1 MKKRRQAPAARIASP
16 DVLAERGA
24 EDLKAG
30 RFKDA
35 VESFRQ
41 LVKLEPRPEW
51 REALAAA
58 YVGRG
63 RTLAAKGMYKEA
75 TIVFDN
81 ATAIDG
87 AVREPLIYL
96 ACLVRM
102 GDTTRAARLCS
113 KLLDEDEGG
122 VTAEARTRI
131 ADLAAALW
139 LAGDPPLPET
149 PLAKVHDAA
158 SKALAAWT
166 GGAPADEVD
175 ALLNAIPLRSPF
187 KPLRLAIKSLIGGE
201 APERRLRL
209 LDMIPPGS
217 AFGALANAARLALSG
232 DTLRMVAEWGDLKT
246 AARTF
251 VVEVGGQS
259 ADRAKLLTELTE
271 AERRGPDILLDAL
284 LKNAARLPPDDL
296 RTACLN
302 LLARAPRRMARVER
316 QIGPLPSAERHRVL
330 ALAAEL
336 DKHWDNFEDHWL
348 AYAHELETSPDPD
361 AALTRSVIYRHLAD
375 TALQVPDIRSLRLDD
390 DPIAGWLEKSVEAAP
405 DDQAGMLKLIGRLRE
420 TGRAKD
426 ASSWADRAVERFPTD
441 AAILTEALESAAQR
455 GAFRKA
461 ADFAVRLLKVDPINT
476 LARQR
481 LIELRTAHARKK
493 MREGRA
499 DLAVK
504 ELDEAMRH
512 ERRDSP
518 DGALAIA
525 RGLAAVRAGQ
535 PEKGWP
541 LVRNGALL
549 LGGGV
554 AGWLRA
560 VLEGRA
566 MGFTEK
572 ELQMPRKELTA
583 AQSAKSAPSGAEII
597 AALAV
602 LNRREFRDDKRLSA
616 DALKAIR
623 RWLAQGAAAPLSAAE
638 FQTVAETFERVEA
651 FDLLA
656 DYASAGTR
664 RDPGEPLYGF
674 YRIFARAK
682 GKPLW
687 LSDADADTL
696 EDILKQ
702 ATERKDVKLAQKVLN
717 FLEGGL
723 PPLPFR
729 EAPFYEDEFED
740 AFDDPFGGPFGGAP
754 PGVPLDVM
762 RDVEAAGGRVLELLE
777 THSRPETVAILV
789 KEFGDSA
796 LAEQLPKGL
805 LRKLFTALVEEAAS
819 MPPSRPYS
827 HSGGHSGSHGGA
839 KRGGKAR
846 R

>member
-1 MKKRRQAPAARIASP
+1 MKKRRQAPAARVASP
-16 DVLAERGA
+16 DVLAQRGI
-24 EDLKAG
+24 EELQAG
-30 RFKDA
+30 RFREA
-35 VESFRQ
+35 MESFRQ

-51 REALAAA
+51 REALATA

-75 TIVFDN
+75 VIVFDN

-87 AVREPLIYL
+87 AIREPLVYL

-102 GDTTRAARLCS
+102 GDTAKAAGICS
-113 KLLDEDEGG
+113 KLLEEDVPGL
-122 VTAEARTRI
+122 TAEARTRI

-139 LAGDPPLPET
+139 LAGDPPPPET

-158 SKALAAWT
+158 AKALAAWCA
-166 GGAPADEVD
+166 GAPADEVD

-187 KPLRLAIKSLIGGE
+187 KPLRLVIKSLTGAE
-201 APERRLRL
+201 DPERRLRL
-209 LDMIPPGS
+209 LDMMPSGS
-217 AFGALANAARLALSG
+217 AFGSLANAARLALSG
-232 DTLRMVAEWGDLKT
+232 DTLRILAEWGDLKT

-251 VVEVGGQS
+251 VIEAGGRS

-271 AERRGPDILLDAL
+271 AERRGPDVLLDAL

-302 LLARAPRRMARVER
+302 LLARAPKRIARFER
-316 QIGPLPSAERHRVL
+316 QIGPLSSAERHRVL

-348 AYAHELETSPDPD
+348 AYAHELETSSDAD
-361 AALTRSVIYRHLAD
+361 AALTRSVIYRHVAD
-375 TALQVPDIRSLRLDD
+375 TALQVPDIRSLRRDD
-390 DPIAGWLEKSVEAAP
+390 DPIAGWLEKSVEADP
-405 DDQAGMLKLIGRLRE
+405 DDQAGILKLIARLRE
-420 TGRAKD
+420 IGRAKD
-426 ASSWADRAVERFPTD
+426 ASSWADRAAERFPTD
-441 AAILTEALESAAQR
+441 AAILTEALEAAARR

-481 LIELRTAHARKK
+481 LTELRIAHARKK

-504 ELDEAMRH
+504 ELDVAASH

-518 DGALAIA
+518 DGALTIA

-541 LVRNGALL
+541 LVRDGALL

-560 VLEGRA
+560 LLEGRA
-566 MGFTEK
+566 MGLSEK
-572 ELQMPRKELTA
+572 ELPMPRKELTA
-583 AQSAKSAPSGAEII
+583 AMSVKPASPTPGGAEIV

-616 DALKAIR
+616 DGLKAVR
-623 RWLAQGAAAPLSAAE
+623 RWLAQGAATPLSAAE
-638 FQTVAETFERVEA
+638 FQTVAETFERIEA

-656 DYASAGTR
+656 DYADAGAR
-664 RDPGEPLYGF
+664 RDPGEPLYDF
-674 YRIFARAK
+674 YRIFARNK
-682 GKPLW
+682 GKSVW
-687 LSDADADTL
+687 LTEAETDKL
-696 EDILKQ
+696 EEILRQ
-702 ATERKDVKLAQKVLN
+702 ASERKDIKLVHRVLD

-723 PPLPFR
+723 PPM
-729 EAPFYEDEFED
+729 PFYEDEFED
-740 AFDDPFGGPFGGAP
+740 PFDDPFGGPFDDPFAGAP
-754 PGVPLDVM
+754 PGIPLDIM
-762 RDVEAAGGRVLELLE
+762 RAVEAAGGRALELLE
-777 THSRPETVAILV
+777 THSAPETVDILV
-789 KEFGDSA
+789 KEFSRSA
-796 LAEQLPKGL
+796 LGDQLPKGM
-805 LRKLFTALVEEAAS
+805 LRKLFTVLVEEARS
-819 MPPSRPYS
+819 VPQSLPQGLP
-827 HSGGHSGSHGGA
+827 HSGP
-839 KRGGKAR
+839 KRRWKAR